1 MKIVI
6 LIYSGLNRLSAFD
19 IEQSNREAA
28 MSQSNLRRT
37 EFDSRLSLGG
47 KGQIDNQRGLLN
59 KTDLVL
65 PDFLQSGPSSRQTD
79 AMTVSERIDN
89 GIDCNL
95 NGNQDDVTDGL
106 FDDGKGIIPTGDEA
120 ENMFRTGSTSSLFS
134 NTKSTSSLFQDI
146 TNQINQP
153 NQYNLK
159 DEPGDEG
166 KRITRLD

>member
-1 MKIVI
+1 
-6 LIYSGLNRLSAFD
+6 
-19 IEQSNREAA
+19 

-65 PDFLQSGPSSRQTD
+65 PDFLQSGASSSRHT
-79 AMTVSERIDN
+79 EEL
-89 GIDCNL
+89 IDCNL
-95 NGNQDDVTDGL
+95 NENQDDISDGL

-153 NQYNLK
+153 PNQYNLK

-166 KRITRLD
+166 MKKRSSLTKADLIDLPSPPKIKRMSPPKTSVV